1 MRADASHRKITRK
14 MKRMFKTE
22 AYETPSGNWLV
33 EFRCSGGH
41 KVFKNQT
48 HPNDSYKCPYCGHD
62 LY

>member
-1 MRADASHRKITRK
+1 
-14 MKRMFKTE
+14 MFKTE